1 MVGSPYV
8 IGQPTSRVQHWL
20 KSSDQVYHFSPARTL
35 LPLSKRVNTR
45 LTTSVSCC
53 FSTLWQ
59 LHSIRRQV
67 SIPVFQSLV
76 VTFDLSRLDYCKV
89 CWLGCLSLDQSGQN
103 AAAQL
108 RFGLRRSEHNGRA
121 SQSLQAR
128 HPREHPLQSR
138 RIYLPNREWQCSCVP
153 AILLYPSC
161 WRSIA
166 IETPIY
172 HPSPTNWLFH
182 LTTSLVSA
190 EGPFQF
196 WLPFSGTVTLHI
208 SHQHRRS
215 RFSGSVLRLFSS
227 GAPMLT

>member
-1 MVGSPYV
+1 MLLQHVTTAAQYPATGTDRCLPVTGRCVGP
-8 IGQPTSRVQHWL
+8 QPAWL
-20 KSSDQVYHFSPARTL
+20 LQDCAGWASCQLDLA
-35 LPLSKRVNTR
+35 
-45 LTTSVSCC
+45 SV
-53 FSTLWQ
+53 
-59 LHSIRRQV
+59 
-67 SIPVFQSLV
+67 
-76 VTFDLSRLDYCKV
+76 
-89 CWLGCLSLDQSGQN
+89 QN
-103 AAAQL
+103 AAARL
-108 RFGLRRSEHNGRA
+108 IFGLRRSEHNGPA
-121 SQSLQAR
+121 SQSSLVSR
-128 HPREHPLQSR
+128 PREHPLQSR
-138 RIYLPNREWQCSCVP
+138 RIYLPNRELQCSCVP

-161 WRSIA
+161 WRAIA